1 MPLTVASYLVA
12 LMIFLVIDGVW
23 LSIMGR
29 MFYSKEIGALLL
41 DRPNFYVAGV
51 FYLILVLGLVVFV
64 ILPALAER
72 SLAQAAAK
80 GALFGLVTY
89 ATYDLTNLATIK
101 GFTARVAIVDMAWG
115 AVLAAV
121 VCSVTYIVISRLYS
135 ASLT

>member
-1 MPLTVASYLVA
+1 MGVRAMPMSFAAYFVA
-12 LMIFLVIDGVW
+12 LAIFLVIDGVW

-29 MFYSKEIGALLL
+29 MFYAKEIGHLLL
-41 DRPNFYVAGV
+41 ERPNFFVAGLFYMLLV
-51 FYLILVLGLVVFV
+51 FGLLVLV

-72 SLAQAAAK
+72 SLAQAATR
-80 GALFGLVTY
+80 GALFGLVAY

-121 VCSVTYIVISRLYS
+121 VCSLTYIIISRW
-135 ASLT
+135 